1 MGTHHIY
8 DHSRPPEGRDL
19 TGEQST
25 VSHHGGRFCMCS
37 SIGMVSSSP
46 LLKYT
51 TRVRYNLPHC
61 SCVLPTLYPVHHC
74 LGIIVYCCVDL
85 VIWIFPPPVS
95 RAARLCRVQHGR
107 ASAVRLCCKSLLCCG
122 ERWYD
127 SERSPRGRSGTKP
140 T

>member
-51 TRVRYNLPHC
+51 TRVRYNLPLTVPVC
-61 SCVLPTLYPVHHC
+61 YLPTYPVHHC
-74 LGIIVYCCVDL
+74 LFIIV
-85 VIWIFPPPVS
+85 
-95 RAARLCRVQHGR
+95 
-107 ASAVRLCCKSLLCCG
+107 
-122 ERWYD
+122 
-127 SERSPRGRSGTKP
+127 
-140 T
+140 